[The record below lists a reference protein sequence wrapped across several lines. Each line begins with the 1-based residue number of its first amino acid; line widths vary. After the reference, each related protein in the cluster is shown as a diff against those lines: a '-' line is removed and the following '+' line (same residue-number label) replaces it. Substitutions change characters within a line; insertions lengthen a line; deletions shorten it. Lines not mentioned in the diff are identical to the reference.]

1 MKDNNYHQKQRKIL
15 ILSANPI
22 GTDRLRLDEEVRDIE
37 EGLQRSKYREQF
49 KVDQKQA
56 LRLRDMRRA
65 ILDHEPQ
72 ILHFTGHGVLDGF
85 FVEDKNGFATI
96 VPSLA
101 FSNLLRLAS
110 DRIECVFLSACHS
123 EAQTDRINKYIKY
136 VIGMPA
142 EIKEKAAIE
151 YAVGFYDALGAGKGI
166 EEAHGYGINA
176 IQQYCPEIP
185 DFMYPQL
192 KVNYNIKTRKKRRY
206 IRPAMAASLILAGI
220 WLGLQLTGPS
230 ERPDISGNIA
240 ERSITTQPPPAKIIP
255 PETESTK
262 PNQDTQTPRSSQDE
276 DVIVYVT
283 PTGRKYHFHGCRH
296 IKNKSNLRKLTITQA
311 KEEGKMACLHCGP
324 PE

>member
-1 MKDNNYHQKQRKIL
+1 MKDKNDNHQQKKIL

-37 EGLQRSKYREQF
+37 EGLQRSRYREKF
-49 KVDQKQA
+49 KIDQRQA

-72 ILHFTGHGVLDGF
+72 ILHFTGHGVLDGL

-96 VPSLA
+96 VPSIA

-123 EAQTDRINKYIKY
+123 DAQAERINKYIKY

-151 YAVGFYDALGAGKGI
+151 YAVGFYDALGAGKDI
-166 EEAHGYGINA
+166 EDAHAYGINA

-185 DFMYPQL
+185 DFLYPQL
-192 KVNYNIKTRKKRRY
+192 NVNHNIKVRKTRPYFKSV
-206 IRPAMAASLILAGI
+206 ITTGLVLAAI
-220 WLGLQLTGPS
+220 WLGLQLKGPANGS
-230 ERPDISGNIA
+230 DIPGNTVEHSG
-240 ERSITTQPPPAKIIP
+240 SVQSPPPKIIP
-255 PETESTK
+255 PETEL
-262 PNQDTQTPRSSQDE
+262 NQTESNNQQPQTSQD
-276 DVIVYVT
+276 DSTIVYIT
-283 PTGRKYHFHGCRH
+283 KTGGKYHRGSCFYLKQSRIP
-296 IKNKSNLRKLTITQA
+296 IKLNEA
-311 KEEGKMACLHCGP
+311 KNRDYTSCSRCKP
-324 PE
+324 PD